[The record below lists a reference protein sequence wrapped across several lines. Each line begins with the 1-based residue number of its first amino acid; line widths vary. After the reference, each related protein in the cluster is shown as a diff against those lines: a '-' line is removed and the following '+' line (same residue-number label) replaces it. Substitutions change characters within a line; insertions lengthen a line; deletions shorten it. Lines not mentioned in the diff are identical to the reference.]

1 MRILNPDCDKVSYM
15 KSNQKIMLIISIVS
29 VIMCLISFVLQL
41 IDNDFLSAVV
51 FLLMA
56 LYCTMN
62 AVKIIK
68 KVNR

>member
-15 KSNQKIMLIISIVS
+15 KSNQKIMLTVSIVS
-29 VIMCLISFVLQL
+29 IITCIISFVLQL
-41 IDNDFLSAVV
+41 TDSDFLSAVV

-62 AVKIIK
+62 AAKIIK